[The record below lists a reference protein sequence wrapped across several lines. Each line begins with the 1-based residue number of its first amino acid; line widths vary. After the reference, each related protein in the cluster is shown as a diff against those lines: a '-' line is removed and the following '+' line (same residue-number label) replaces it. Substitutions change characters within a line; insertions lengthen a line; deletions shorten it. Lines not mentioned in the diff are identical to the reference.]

1 MQIGIIGAGNIG
13 AALARRFVE
22 LGHDVTI
29 ANSREPETIR
39 DVADS
44 AGQRPPPPPMPPGA
58 PSSWWSPS
66 PRRACPS
73 STRRSSTGHPT
84 PSSSTPATTTPARR
98 KIEAIEDGTPES
110 QWVAEQLGR
119 PVVKAFN
126 NIHSEHLANEG
137 RPWGTP
143 GRIALPFAGDDPDD
157 KAVVAR
163 LIDELGFDAIDAG
176 TLEESWR
183 QQPGTPVYGTDH
195 DAEGVRVA
203 LASASPERP
212 RTSGPDGSEAGQFSA
227 ARGRIWLRAH
237 GDPCGL

>member
-13 AALARRFVE
+13 ATLARRFVE

-44 AGQRPPPPPMPPGA
+44 CGATAATAADATRGAELVVVTIPEKSVPKLHSSVLDGA
-58 PSSWWSPS
+58 PDAVVVDTGNYY
-66 PRRACPS
+66 PRRD
-73 STRRSSTGHPT
+73 G
-84 PSSSTPATTTPARR
+84 
-98 KIEAIEDGTPES
+98 KIEAIEDGTHES

-126 NIHSEHLANEG
+126 NIYSEHLANEG
-137 RPWGTP
+137 RPSGTP
-143 GRIALPFAGDDPDD
+143 GRIALPIAGDDPGD

-212 RTSGPDGSEAGQFSA
+212 QDF
-227 ARGRIWLRAH
+227 RA
-237 GDPCGL
+237 